1 MRLFRILLFPFSVG
15 YGLITW
21 VRNWLYD
28 FRIFS
33 VYQPAIPAITVG
45 NLSVGGTG
53 KTPMLEY
60 LIQMLHQDFL
70 VATLSRGYGRKT
82 KGYMLANPKL
92 TAEDIGDEPFQIFQ
106 KFSDIVVAVCE
117 NRKVGIQKILND
129 QPKTQVILLDDAFQ
143 HRRVEAGLQIVLTK
157 YNDLFVD
164 DWMLPTG
171 NLREFS
177 SGVNRA
183 SMVIV
188 TKCPENLSAED
199 QASIRKKLSL
209 KSTISL
215 FFSSIQY
222 SNLVYSQNEKASLQ
236 EIINQPK
243 VVVAGIADP
252 KLFIEKVKGEK
263 DTTLIFPDHHAFTKA
278 DVHKIKIIAKNNPI
292 ITTEKDYV
300 RLKDSE
306 IANQLYYL
314 PIEVK
319 IINEFQKL
327 DQIIYQYV
335 GKNS

>member
-1 MRLFRILLFPFSVG
+1 MRLLRILLFPFSVG

>member
-1 MRLFRILLFPFSVG
+1 MRLLRILLFPLSVG

-33 VYQPAIPAITVG
+33 VYQPPIPAITVG

-60 LIQMLHQDFL
+60 LIQLLHQDFL
-70 VATLSRGYGRKT
+70 VATLSRGYGRKS
-82 KGYMLANPKL
+82 KGYLLANPKL
-92 TAEDIGDEPFQIFQ
+92 TAKDIGDEPFQIFQ

-117 NRKVGIQKILND
+117 NRKVGIQKILHD
-129 QPKTQVILLDDAFQ
+129 HPKTQVILLDDAFQ
-143 HRRVEAGLQIVLTK
+143 HRRVQAGLQILLTK

-183 SMVIV
+183 SIVIV
-188 TKCPENLSAED
+188 TKCPENLSAEE

-209 KSTISL
+209 KPSISL

-278 DVHKIKIIAKNNPI
+278 DIQKIKITAKNKPI

>member
-1 MRLFRILLFPFSVG
+1 MRMLRILLFPFSVG
-15 YGLITW
+15 FGLITW

-28 FRIFS
+28 LRIFS
-33 VYQPAIPAITVG
+33 VYQAPIPAITVG

-82 KGYMLANPKL
+82 KGYLLANPKL

-117 NRKVGIQKILND
+117 NRKVGIQKILHD
-129 QPKTQVILLDDAFQ
+129 HPKTQVILLDDAFQ
-143 HRRVEAGLQIVLTK
+143 HRRVQAGLQIVLTK

-164 DWMLPTG
+164 DWVLPTG

-177 SGVNRA
+177 FGVNRA
-183 SMVIV
+183 SIVIV
-188 TKCPENLSAED
+188 TKCPENLSAEE
-199 QASIRKKLSL
+199 QASIQKKLSL
-209 KSTISL
+209 KPSIPL

-222 SNLVYSQNEKASLQ
+222 SNLVYSQKEKKSLQ

-243 VVVAGIADP
+243 VVLAGIADP

-278 DVHKIKIIAKNNPI
+278 DIQKIKITANNKPI

-300 RLKDSE
+300 RLKNSE